1 LNSLLQ
7 KIKPRIF
14 RPARPPHAFVLT
26 RDRLVYVG
34 RPATTRKSL
43 VTDPVAVT
51 VLSRPLPEG
60 TLRAGSDGIP
70 IPDRGLAA
78 VVSSLVHAAGVR
90 ISGAS
95 LVIPDDFVR
104 VLAIDVEATEKNPKE
119 TEEVILW
126 KFGRIFGEPVPAL
139 RMSWQNVGAG
149 TEAVR
154 LLAVATLE
162 ETAAALETAF
172 GDAGIRIGAIESAA
186 LAVAS
191 LARKALPADSFL
203 VWADGDAATTVFLK
217 GGQLRFLRTKAT
229 SDPEEALQE
238 IRLAASFVADGT
250 DAEGVSLDV
259 HGVCAAGPVG
269 SPIVDRFRAF
279 RAEQGGPAPTP
290 LTRATLAAH
299 ILALPGL
306 SGAAQ
311 TLAGLDDP
319 AVLMAL
325 GAMAG
330 GD

>member
-1 LNSLLQ
+1 MNSFLQ
-7 KIKPRIF
+7 KLKPRIF
-14 RPARPPHAFVLT
+14 RPVRPPHAFVLT
-26 RDRLVYVG
+26 RNRLVYVG
-34 RPATTRKSL
+34 RAAAKAKSL
-43 VTDPVAVT
+43 VTDPVSVT
-51 VLSRPLPEG
+51 VLSQPLPEG
-60 TLRAGSDGIP
+60 TLRAGRDGIP
-70 IPDRGLAA
+70 IPERSLAA
-78 VVSSLVHAAGVR
+78 VVSSLVQAAGAK
-90 ISGAS
+90 ISSAS
-95 LVIPDDFVR
+95 LVVPDDFVR
-104 VLAIDVEATEKNPKE
+104 VLAIDVDASEKNPKE

-126 KFGRIFGEPVPAL
+126 KFGRIFGEPIPAL
-139 RMSWQNVGAG
+139 RMSWQPVGAG

-162 ETAAALETAF
+162 ETAAALEDAF
-172 GDAGIRIGAIESAA
+172 AEAGVRIGAIESAA

-217 GGQLRFLRTKAT
+217 GGQLRFLRTKPTA
-229 SDPEEALQE
+229 DPEEALQE

-299 ILALPGL
+299 ILTLPGL
-306 SGAAQ
+306 SGAAH
-311 TLAGLDDP
+311 TLAGVDDP
-319 AVLMAL
+319 AVLVAL

>member
-1 LNSLLQ
+1 M
-7 KIKPRIF
+7 
-14 RPARPPHAFVLT
+14 LT
-26 RDRLVYVG
+26 RNRLVYVG
-34 RPATTRKSL
+34 RPAPKRKGL
-43 VTDPVAVT
+43 ITDPVAVT
-51 VLSRPLPEG
+51 VLSRPLPDG
-60 TLRAGSDGIP
+60 ALRAGRDGIP
-70 IPDRGLAA
+70 VPDRAA
-78 VVSSLVHAAGVR
+78 LSSVVTSLVQAAGVR
-90 ISGAS
+90 IASAS

-104 VLAIDVEATEKNPKE
+104 VLAIDVEASEKNPKE
-119 TEEVILW
+119 TEDVILW
-126 KFGRIFGEPVPAL
+126 KFSRIFGEPALPL

-162 ETAAALETAF
+162 ETASALEAAF
-172 GDAGIRIGAIESAA
+172 GESSVRIGALESAA

-279 RAEQGGPAPTP
+279 RAEHGGPAPTA

-299 ILALPGL
+299 ILTLPGL

-311 TLAGLDDP
+311 TLAGVDDP
-319 AVLMAL
+319 AVLVAL